1 MIPAALG
8 LIILRQPIVDLLFR
22 HHNYTAEDAARTA
35 IALQYYAYQLPFVAV
50 DQLLIAAFYARKN
63 TIIPVA
69 VGIVSILGYLAVAL
83 PFWSTIGMPALA
95 LANTVQNSLHPIIL
109 LVLLR
114 IVMGSIRIRE
124 MIPTVLKIL
133 VAATAM
139 GLVAWGVQVL
149 LGHIA
154 LFSLNNLSGQ
164 LLTVIV
170 AGGLAVLVYGGAV
183 LLLKI
188 EEVGLVAGA
197 VMAKLGKK

>member
-1 MIPAALG
+1 
-8 LIILRQPIVDLLFR
+8 
-22 HHNYTAEDAARTA
+22 
-35 IALQYYAYQLPFVAV
+35 
-50 DQLLIAAFYARKN
+50 
-63 TIIPVA
+63 
-69 VGIVSILGYLAVAL
+69 
-83 PFWSTIGMPALA
+83 MPALA

-124 MIPTVLKIL
+124 TIPTVLKIL

-183 LLLKI
+183 LLLKV

-197 VMAKLGKK
+197 RNEWHRARSLLSIETVLQRRAYFGGPARARNGRVQRRTVSRGFSTGHGRARGLDRGCPK

>member
-1 MIPAALG
+1 
-8 LIILRQPIVDLLFR
+8 
-22 HHNYTAEDAARTA
+22 
-35 IALQYYAYQLPFVAV
+35 
-50 DQLLIAAFYARKN
+50 
-63 TIIPVA
+63 
-69 VGIVSILGYLAVAL
+69 
-83 PFWSTIGMPALA
+83 
-95 LANTVQNSLHPIIL
+95 
-109 LVLLR
+109 
-114 IVMGSIRIRE
+114 MGSIRIRE